1 MNKHRN
7 YNNNSSYWESYQRFF
22 PAEIQLKEN
31 NLPIEEWWQWNSC
44 EIHLDRL
51 PAAESPLKIVLV
63 HGAGG
68 NGRLFAPYGKMLQ
81 MQGYEMLAPDL
92 PPYGLSKLGPSSKPI
107 RYEEWIQLLVDLIES
122 EYKRDG
128 KPIVL
133 LGASI
138 GGMLAYHVAARS
150 PHVQGLIAT
159 TFVDTSDAA
168 MRLQLAPNKYVA
180 VYGKWLMD
188 AFPILLD
195 SFRLPVSK
203 VSRMDLIANNAE
215 LAQLIMED
223 PRAAATRIPLKLLR
237 TFLNMTPEV
246 QPENFTSCPV
256 LLVHPEVDPMTPYA
270 FSESFYKRLACPKKL
285 VLLEGAGHFPIE
297 QPGLEQLSAAVLQF
311 LANLASTISK

>member
-1 MNKHRN
+1 MNNQRN

-31 NLPIEEWWQWNSC
+31 NLPTEEWWQWNNG

-51 PAAESPLKIVLV
+51 LAPESPLKIVLV

-81 MQGYEMLAPDL
+81 KYGYEMLAPDL
-92 PPYGLSKLGPSSKPI
+92 PPYGLSQLSPPSKSI
-107 RYEEWIQLLVDLIES
+107 RYEDWIQLLVDLVES

-150 PHVQGLIAT
+150 PYVQGLIAT

-188 AFPILLD
+188 ACPILLD

-203 VSRMDLIANNAE
+203 VSRMNLIANHPE

-223 PRAAATRIPLKLLR
+223 PRAAATRVPLKLLR

-246 QPENFTSCPV
+246 QPENFNSCPV
-256 LLVHPEVDPMTPYA
+256 LLVHPEADPMTPYA
-270 FSESFYKRLACPKKL
+270 FSESFYNRLACPKKL

-311 LANLASTISK
+311 LANLASSTAK